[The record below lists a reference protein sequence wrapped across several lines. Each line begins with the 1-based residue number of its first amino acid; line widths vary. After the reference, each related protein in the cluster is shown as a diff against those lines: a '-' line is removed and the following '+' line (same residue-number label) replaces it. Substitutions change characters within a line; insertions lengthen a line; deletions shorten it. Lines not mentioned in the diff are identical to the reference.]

1 MNATEERYRVEIAET
16 DRGWRVAIVD
26 AAGDVISER
35 ACRDAAEAHAYAST
49 VRQHLS
55 WLSPERF
62 RSYYAPEG

>member
-1 MNATEERYRVEIAET
+1 MNASEERYRVEIDET
-16 DRGWRVAIVD
+16 DQGWRVAIVVSS
-26 AAGDVISER
+26 GGVLSER
-35 ACRDAAEAHAYAST
+35 ACRDGAEARAYAST